1 MIWAKPSGKQ
11 NGRIHMLA
19 AARINALAGPDTKTM
34 AMQDFIAQRPSA
46 RLTQIQPGVPLK
58 TLLDLSQQ
66 RHGGRGPAPCDC
78 NAGRDASNSLLAPDG
93 PSFHQ
98 ADADTGSK
106 KSGLQVRKMTL

>member
-78 NAGRDASNSLLAPDG
+78 NAGPDASNSLLVV
-93 PSFHQ
+93 Q
-98 ADADTGSK
+98 ASTK
-106 KSGLQVRKMTL
+106 LMPTLVQKNRVYRFEK